1 MSLTTQQ
8 QELDDTANA
17 VLPVLYSSTDDEVG
31 IWREVLASKKTNTNQ
46 GSTVIVLGDNRCGK
60 SSLLARLD
68 KSDRSSKPKSLLG
81 YRVLHV
87 QNDARDASYAYQLG
101 TAGANLNPSELL
113 QIPVWSLDGN
123 ESCASLLKYAL
134 PATPSEVVFIL
145 SASIDNPNLIN
156 SLKRWANVCTEQ
168 AQKHFS
174 KEDLK
179 AGRNQQ
185 ERMWQEYVDPVQS
198 QMSTSVVGSFA
209 DEHSLLPLDQG
220 TLIENC
226 GVTFMVVITKSD
238 LVLGKE
244 FTDAQFAKISIQLR
258 KLCLS
263 LGATLIFTSTKE
275 SKNIQLLQKYIVHRS
290 FGTAFTS
297 AAQVIE
303 RDSIFV
309 PAGWDGEKKIDII
322 RESIPDAD
330 SALEPTRDKL
340 RPVAKEQL
348 IEAEE
353 DQAFLKKLMDTL
365 ATSTTSSGPKQRTM
379 QEEPADKDS
388 PLANFFS
395 NLLKDK
401 PNKPAVPATSAQPMD
416 SAATQAQLDR
426 LLKSA
431 QSSKA
436 QASRDSDA

>member
-1 MSLTTQQ
+1 MPPTAQPL
-8 QELDDTANA
+8 EFDDTANA
-17 VLPVLYSSTDDEVG
+17 VLPVLYSSTDEEVG
-31 IWREVLASKKTNTNQ
+31 IWRELLASKKTNTNQ
-46 GSTVIVLGDNRCGK
+46 GSTVIVLGDNRSGK
-60 SSLLARLD
+60 SSLLSRLD
-68 KSDRSSKPKSLLG
+68 KSDRTVKPKSLLG

-123 ESCASLLKYAL
+123 AACASLLKHAL
-134 PATPSEVVFIL
+134 PATPAEAIFIL
-145 SASIDNPNLIN
+145 TASIDNPNLIH

-168 AQKHFS
+168 AQKHFT

-179 AGRNQQ
+179 AGRSQQ
-185 ERMWQEYVDPVQS
+185 EKMWQEYVDPVQS

-209 DEHSLLPLDQG
+209 DEHNLLPLDQG
-220 TLIENC
+220 TLTENC

-238 LVLGKE
+238 LGKE

-258 KLCLS
+258 KFCLS
-263 LGATLIFTSTKE
+263 LGATLVFTSAKE
-275 SKNIQLLQKYIVHRS
+275 TKNIQLLQKYIVHRS

-303 RDSIFV
+303 RESIFV

-322 RESIPDAD
+322 RESIPDVD

-353 DQAFLKKLMDTL
+353 DQAFLKKLMDIL
-365 ATSTTSSGPKQRTM
+365 ATSTTTAAPKPRTM
-379 QEEPADKDS
+379 QEEPTDKDS

-395 NLLKDK
+395 NLLNKDK
-401 PNKPAVPATSAQPMD
+401 PSKVSSPSTVSQPMD
-416 SAATQAQLDR
+416 AAATQAQLDR

-431 QSSKA
+431 QSPKP
-436 QASRDSDA
+436 QPRDSDA

>member
-1 MSLTTQQ
+1 MSPTTQS
-8 QELDDTANA
+8 QELDDTVNA

-68 KSDRSSKPKSLLG
+68 KSDRTVKPKSLLG

-134 PATPSEVVFIL
+134 PATPSEVIFIL
-145 SASIDNPNLIN
+145 SASIDNPSLIH
-156 SLKRWANVCTEQ
+156 SLKRWTNVCIEQ

-174 KEDLK
+174 KGDLK

-198 QMSTSVVGSFA
+198 QMSTSVVGNFA

-220 TLIENC
+220 TLTENC

-238 LVLGKE
+238 LGKE
-244 FTDAQFAKISIQLR
+244 FTDSQFAKINIQLR

-263 LGATLIFTSTKE
+263 LGATLIFTSTKD

-303 RDSIFV
+303 RESIFV

-340 RPVAKEQL
+340 RPVAKEQ
-348 IEAEE
+348 IEADE
-353 DQAFLKKLMDTL
+353 DQAFLKRLSDTL
-365 ATSTTSSGPKQRTM
+365 QTATTSSGPKQRTM
-379 QEEPADKDS
+379 QEEPTDKDS

-401 PNKPAVPATSAQPMD
+401 PNKPNAPATSAPQTD

-436 QASRDSDA
+436 QPPRDSDA

>member
-1 MSLTTQQ
+1 MPPTAQP

-17 VLPVLYSSTDDEVG
+17 VLPVLYSSTEDEVG

-46 GSTVIVLGDNRCGK
+46 GSTVVVLGDNRCGK
-60 SSLLARLD
+60 SSLLGRLD
-68 KSDRSSKPKSLLG
+68 KTDRAVKPKSLLG

-134 PATPSEVVFIL
+134 PQSPAEVIFIL
-145 SASIDNPNLIN
+145 TASIDNPNLIH

-168 AQKHFS
+168 AQKHFT

-179 AGRNQQ
+179 AGRSQQ

-198 QMSTSVVGSFA
+198 QMSTSVVGNFA

-220 TLIENC
+220 TLNENC
-226 GVTFMVVITKSD
+226 GVTFVVVITKSD

-258 KLCLS
+258 KFCLS
-263 LGATLIFTSTKE
+263 HGATLVFTSTKE

-303 RDSIFV
+303 RESIFV

-322 RESIPDAD
+322 RESIPDVDAT
-330 SALEPTRDKL
+330 LEPTRDKL
-340 RPVAKEQL
+340 RPITKEQM

-353 DQAFLKKLMDTL
+353 DQAFLKKLMETL
-365 ATSTTSSGPKQRTM
+365 ATAAPSTGPKQRTM

-401 PNKPAVPATSAQPMD
+401 PSKSNSPSTSTQPID
-416 SAATQAQLDR
+416 PAATQAQLDR

-431 QSSKA
+431 QNSKA
-436 QASRDSDA
+436 QPPRGSDA